1 MSKNKNKNNQNKV
14 FEKNKNENINI
25 NNDISEINSE
35 EKIKILSKE
44 SLNKEKIENIG
55 KLKNEREELEKEKQ
69 KFEQEKKEFEK
80 EKSRIKDIKNL
91 EEEYNKLKEE
101 KKYINSEKEKI
112 KERET
117 NSKKEYEEYMTKKL
131 EYEKKINQ
139 FEDEKKVLM
148 IEAQLEIEN
157 KMKDIKD
164 NKYKILKEELTKSII
179 DLTSEKGKL
188 SDEIKTRKDYN
199 DKIVEFKR
207 EIEIELENKKK
218 EEIKVLKDKLKYTEN
233 ELNDIRK
240 LSVAGDTKVLLN
252 KIDKLEK
259 LKKELEDENEK
270 LKEDLEK
277 KENKY
282 KNEKEELRKT
292 LEKTIEEFEKQNEN
306 IKRFNELE
314 LEKNNLEMEK
324 ENFKNL
330 LEMSKANK
338 NYLESEINKYKE
350 DIARLSTKEGEE
362 EDRDARIKQIKGT
375 GLDYSP
381 YSEEYEIEISEK
393 EWLNKIL
400 KASEDYGI
408 KLNERI
414 VYAFH
419 TALKIS
425 DWSIITILAGV
436 SGTGKSELP
445 KLYARFGGL
454 NFINIPV
461 QPNWD
466 SQESMLGYFNSIDNR
481 FDAQPLL
488 SFLMNVTEEEKY
500 NEYPSVI
507 LLDEMN
513 LSHIEHYFADFLS
526 KLEERRGKDEEEV
539 PTIEIKLGV
548 NHEPFKLKLSKSLLW
563 VGTMNQDETTHS
575 LSDKVIDR
583 GEILYFPRPKNLVS
597 KTSQKLM
604 TSLIKEHEI
613 KMLNIDN
620 WNLWIKNRED
630 DEHNTTKESTEIM
643 DKYKEI
649 VESIN
654 NELGE
659 IGRGLGHRVW
669 QTIENY
675 IYNYPTVDING
686 ESEELEKNMKIA
698 FEDQIVQKIMP
709 KLRGIEVRNKGKESL
724 ERILSILRDNGFNSL
739 DKDYKSA
746 MELGFG
752 QFMWNSANY
761 LEKNDKK

>member
-1 MSKNKNKNNQNKV
+1 MSKKKNKNNQNEV
-14 FEKNKNENINI
+14 FKKNKNENINI
-25 NNDISEINSE
+25 NNNVSEINSE
-35 EKIKILSKE
+35 EKINDYEI
-44 SLNKEKIENIG
+44 
-55 KLKNEREELEKEKQ
+55 KLKNEIEEFKKEKQ
-69 KFEQEKKEFEK
+69 KFEQEKKELEK

-117 NSKKEYEEYMTKKL
+117 NSKKEYEEYMAKKL

-139 FEDEKKVLM
+139 FEEEKKGLM

-164 NKYKILKEELTKSII
+164 NKYKILDDFLVIAEMLKSKEELTKSIS
-179 DLTSEKGKL
+179 DLISEKGKL

-218 EEIKVLKDKLKYTEN
+218 EEIKVLKDKLKSTEN
-233 ELNDIRK
+233 QLNDIRS
-240 LSVAGDTKVLLN
+240 LSVAGDTKELLS
-252 KIDKLEK
+252 KIKELEK
-259 LKKELEDENEK
+259 LKEELEDDNIK
-270 LKEDLEK
+270 LKSNLDEKNKEYKTEKNDLQK
-277 KENKY
+277 KLEN
-282 KNEKEELRKT
+282 T
-292 LEKTIEEFEKQNEN
+292 LKDLEKQNEN

-324 ENFKNL
+324 ENFRKL
-330 LEMSKANK
+330 LEMSRANQK
-338 NYLESEINKYKE
+338 YLEDKINEYKE

-488 SFLMNVTEEEKY
+488 SFLINVTDEEKY
-500 NEYPSVI
+500 NKYPSVI

-526 KLEERRGKDEEEV
+526 KLEERRGKEKKEV

-548 NHEPFKLKLSKSLLW
+548 NHEPFELRLSRSLLW
-563 VGTMNQDETTHS
+563 IGTMNQDETTHS

-604 TSLIKEHEI
+604 KTIIKYHKI
-613 KMLNIDN
+613 KMLNIES
-620 WNLWIKNRED
+620 WNSWIKNRKV
-630 DEHNTTKESTEIM
+630 DENNTTKESTEIM
-643 DKYKEI
+643 SKYKEI

-724 ERILSILRDNGFNSL
+724 ERILSILRENGFNSL

>member
-1 MSKNKNKNNQNKV
+1 MSKKKNKNNQNEV
-14 FEKNKNENINI
+14 FKKNKNDNINI
-25 NNDISEINSE
+25 NNNVSEINSE
-35 EKIKILSKE
+35 EKINDYEI
-44 SLNKEKIENIG
+44 
-55 KLKNEREELEKEKQ
+55 KLKNEREEFKKEKQ
-69 KFEQEKKEFEK
+69 KFEQEKEELEK

-91 EEEYNKLKEE
+91 EEERNKLEEE

-117 NSKKEYEEYMTKKL
+117 NSKKEYEEYMAKKL
-131 EYEKKINQ
+131 EYKKKINQ

-148 IEAQLEIEN
+148 IDAQLEIEN
-157 KMKDIKD
+157 KMEEIKN
-164 NKYKILKEELTKSII
+164 NKYKILDDFLVIKEKLKSKEELMKSIS
-179 DLTSEKGKL
+179 DLTVEKGKL
-188 SDEIKTRKDYN
+188 SDEIKTVKDLK
-199 DKIVEFKR
+199 DKMAEFKKA
-207 EIEIELENKKK
+207 IEIELENNKK
-218 EEIKVLKDKLKYTEN
+218 EEIKILKDKLKSTEN
-233 ELNDIRK
+233 QLNDIRS
-240 LSVAGDTKVLLN
+240 LSVAGDTKELLS
-252 KIDKLEK
+252 KIKELEK
-259 LKKELEDENEK
+259 LKDELEDENTK
-270 LKEDLEK
+270 L
-277 KENKY
+277 NS
-282 KNEKEELRKT
+282 N
-292 LEKTIEEFEKQNEN
+292 LEKTKEEYKSKKNELQEKLDNTLKDLEKQNEN

-314 LEKNNLEMEK
+314 LEKNSLEMEK
-324 ENFKNL
+324 ENFRKQ
-330 LEMSKANK
+330 LEMVKEK
-338 NYLESEINKYKE
+338 QKYLESKINEYKE

-375 GLDYSP
+375 GLNYSP

-613 KMLNIDN
+613 KMLNIKD

-630 DEHNTTKESTEIM
+630 DEHNTTKESTKIM
-643 DKYKEI
+643 DKYKKI

-724 ERILSILRDNGFNSL
+724 ERILSILRENDFNSL

-761 LEKNDKK
+761 LEKDDKK

>member
-1 MSKNKNKNNQNKV
+1 MSKKKNKNNQNEV
-14 FEKNKNENINI
+14 FKKNKNENINI
-25 NNDISEINSE
+25 NNNVSEINSE
-35 EKIKILSKE
+35 EKINDYEI
-44 SLNKEKIENIG
+44 
-55 KLKNEREELEKEKQ
+55 KLKNEREEFKKEKQ
-69 KFEQEKKEFEK
+69 KFEQEKEELEK

-91 EEEYNKLKEE
+91 EEERNKLEEE

-117 NSKKEYEEYMTKKL
+117 NSKKEYEEYMAKKL
-131 EYEKKINQ
+131 EYKKKINQ

-148 IEAQLEIEN
+148 IDAQLEIEN
-157 KMKDIKD
+157 KMEEIKN
-164 NKYKILKEELTKSII
+164 NKYKILDDFLVIKEKLKSKEELMKSIS
-179 DLTSEKGKL
+179 DLTVEKGKL
-188 SDEIKTRKDYN
+188 SDEIKTVKDLK
-199 DKIVEFKR
+199 DKMAEFKKA
-207 EIEIELENKKK
+207 IEIELENNKK
-218 EEIKVLKDKLKYTEN
+218 EEIKILKDKLKSTEN
-233 ELNDIRK
+233 QLNDIRS
-240 LSVAGDTKVLLN
+240 LSVAGDTKELLS
-252 KIDKLEK
+252 KIKELEK
-259 LKKELEDENEK
+259 LKDELEDENTK
-270 LKEDLEK
+270 L
-277 KENKY
+277 NS
-282 KNEKEELRKT
+282 N
-292 LEKTIEEFEKQNEN
+292 LEKTKEEYKSKKNELQEKLDNTLKDLENQNEN
-306 IKRFNELE
+306 IKRFNEVE
-314 LEKNNLEMEK
+314 LEKNKFEMEK
-324 ENFKNL
+324 ENYRKQ
-330 LEMSKANK
+330 LEMSKANN
-338 NYLESEINKYKE
+338 NYLESKINEYKE

-375 GLDYSP
+375 GLNYSP

-500 NEYPSVI
+500 NKYPSII

-526 KLEERRGKDEEEV
+526 KLEERRGKEKKEV

-548 NHEPFKLKLSKSLLW
+548 NHEPFELRLSRSLLW
-563 VGTMNQDETTHS
+563 IGTMNQDETTHS

-604 TSLIKEHEI
+604 KTIIEDHKI
-613 KMLNIDN
+613 KMLNIKS
-620 WNLWIKNRED
+620 WNSWIKNRKVAE
-630 DEHNTTKESTEIM
+630 NNITKESTEIM
-643 DKYKEI
+643 SEYKKI

-724 ERILSILRDNGFNSL
+724 ERILSILKENGFNSL

-761 LEKNDKK
+761 LEKDDKK

>member
-1 MSKNKNKNNQNKV
+1 
-14 FEKNKNENINI
+14 
-25 NNDISEINSE
+25 
-35 EKIKILSKE
+35 
-44 SLNKEKIENIG
+44 
-55 KLKNEREELEKEKQ
+55 
-69 KFEQEKKEFEK
+69 
-80 EKSRIKDIKNL
+80 
-91 EEEYNKLKEE
+91 
-101 KKYINSEKEKI
+101 
-112 KERET
+112 
-117 NSKKEYEEYMTKKL
+117 
-131 EYEKKINQ
+131 
-139 FEDEKKVLM
+139 
-148 IEAQLEIEN
+148 
-157 KMKDIKD
+157 
-164 NKYKILKEELTKSII
+164 
-179 DLTSEKGKL
+179 
-188 SDEIKTRKDYN
+188 
-199 DKIVEFKR
+199 
-207 EIEIELENKKK
+207 
-218 EEIKVLKDKLKYTEN
+218 
-233 ELNDIRK
+233 
-240 LSVAGDTKVLLN
+240 
-252 KIDKLEK
+252 
-259 LKKELEDENEK
+259 
-270 LKEDLEK
+270 
-277 KENKY
+277 
-282 KNEKEELRKT
+282 
-292 LEKTIEEFEKQNEN
+292 
-306 IKRFNELE
+306 
-314 LEKNNLEMEK
+314 MEK
-324 ENFKNL
+324 ENFRKQ
-330 LEMSKANK
+330 LEMVKEK
-338 NYLESEINKYKE
+338 QKYLESKINEYKE

-375 GLDYSP
+375 GLNYSP

-613 KMLNIDN
+613 KMLNIKD

-630 DEHNTTKESTEIM
+630 DEHNTTKESTKIM
-643 DKYKEI
+643 DKYKKI

-709 KLRGIEVRNKGKESL
+709 KLRGIEVRNKGKDSL
-724 ERILSILRDNGFNSL
+724 ERILSILRENGFNSL

-761 LEKNDKK
+761 LEKDDKK

>member
-1 MSKNKNKNNQNKV
+1 MSKKKNKNNQNEV
-14 FEKNKNENINI
+14 FKKNKNENINI
-25 NNDISEINSE
+25 NNNVSEINSE
-35 EKIKILSKE
+35 EKINDYEI
-44 SLNKEKIENIG
+44 
-55 KLKNEREELEKEKQ
+55 KLKNEIEEFKKEKQ
-69 KFEQEKKEFEK
+69 KFEQEKKELEK

-91 EEEYNKLKEE
+91 EEERNKLEEE
-101 KKYINSEKEKI
+101 KKYINAEKEKI

-117 NSKKEYEEYMTKKL
+117 NSKKEYEEYMAKKL

-148 IEAQLEIEN
+148 IDAQLEIEN
-157 KMKDIKD
+157 KMKEIKN
-164 NKYKILKEELTKSII
+164 NKYKILDDFLVIKEKLKSKDELMKSIS
-179 DLTSEKGKL
+179 DLTVEKGKL
-188 SDEIKTRKDYN
+188 SDEIKTVKN
-199 DKIVEFKR
+199 LEDKMAEFKKA
-207 EIEIELENKKK
+207 IEIELENNKK
-218 EEIKVLKDKLKYTEN
+218 EEIKILKDKLKFTEN
-233 ELNDIRK
+233 QLNDIRR
-240 LSVAGDTKVLLN
+240 LSVAGDTKELLS
-252 KIDKLEK
+252 KIKELEK
-259 LKKELEDENEK
+259 LKDELENENTK
-270 LKEDLEK
+270 L
-277 KENKY
+277 NS
-282 KNEKEELRKT
+282 N
-292 LEKTIEEFEKQNEN
+292 LEKTKEEYKSKKNELQEKLDNTLKDLENQNEN
-306 IKRFNELE
+306 IKRFNEVE
-314 LEKNNLEMEK
+314 LEKNRFEMEK
-324 ENFKNL
+324 ENYRKQ
-330 LEMSKANK
+330 LEMSKANN
-338 NYLESEINKYKE
+338 NYLESKINEYKE
-350 DIARLSTKEGEE
+350 NIARLSTKEGEE

-375 GLDYSP
+375 GLNYSP

-500 NEYPSVI
+500 NKYPSVI

-526 KLEERRGKDEEEV
+526 KLEERRGKGKKEV
-539 PTIEIKLGV
+539 PRIEIKLGV
-548 NHEPFKLKLSKSLLW
+548 NHEPFELRLSRSLLW
-563 VGTMNQDETTHS
+563 IGTMNQDETTHS

-604 TSLIKEHEI
+604 SSIIKEHEI
-613 KMLNIDN
+613 KMLNIES
-620 WNLWIKNRED
+620 WNSWIKNRKVYD
-630 DEHNTTKESTEIM
+630 NNITKESTEIM
-643 DKYKEI
+643 NKYKEI

-724 ERILSILRDNGFNSL
+724 ERILSILRENGFNSL

-761 LEKNDKK
+761 LEKDDKK

>member
-1 MSKNKNKNNQNKV
+1 MSKKKNKNNQNEV
-14 FEKNKNENINI
+14 FKKNKNENINI
-25 NNDISEINSE
+25 NNNVSEINSE
-35 EKIKILSKE
+35 EKINDYEI
-44 SLNKEKIENIG
+44 
-55 KLKNEREELEKEKQ
+55 KLKNEREEFKKEKQ
-69 KFEQEKKEFEK
+69 KFEQEKEELEK

-91 EEEYNKLKEE
+91 EEERNKLEEE

-117 NSKKEYEEYMTKKL
+117 NSKKEYEEYMAKKL
-131 EYEKKINQ
+131 EYKKKINQ

-148 IEAQLEIEN
+148 IDAQLEIEN
-157 KMKDIKD
+157 KMEEIKN
-164 NKYKILKEELTKSII
+164 NKYKILDDFLVIKEKLKSKEELMKSIS
-179 DLTSEKGKL
+179 DLTVEKGKL
-188 SDEIKTRKDYN
+188 SDEIKTVKDLE
-199 DKIVEFKR
+199 DKMAEFKKA
-207 EIEIELENKKK
+207 IEIELENNKK
-218 EEIKVLKDKLKYTEN
+218 EEIKILKDKLKSTEN
-233 ELNDIRK
+233 QLNDIRS
-240 LSVAGDTKVLLN
+240 LSVAGDTKELLS
-252 KIDKLEK
+252 KIKELEK
-259 LKKELEDENEK
+259 LKNELEDENTK
-270 LKEDLEK
+270 L
-277 KENKY
+277 NS
-282 KNEKEELRKT
+282 N
-292 LEKTIEEFEKQNEN
+292 LEKTKEEYKSKKNELQEKLDNTLKDLEKQNEN

-314 LEKNNLEMEK
+314 LEKNSLEMEK
-324 ENFKNL
+324 ENFRKQ
-330 LEMSKANK
+330 LEMVKEK
-338 NYLESEINKYKE
+338 QKYLEGKINEYKE

-375 GLDYSP
+375 GLNYSP

-500 NEYPSVI
+500 NKYPSVI

-526 KLEERRGKDEEEV
+526 KLEERRGKGKKEV
-539 PTIEIKLGV
+539 PRIEIKLGV
-548 NHEPFKLKLSKSLLW
+548 NHEPFELRLSRSLLW
-563 VGTMNQDETTHS
+563 IGTMNQDETTHS

-604 TSLIKEHEI
+604 SSIIKEHEI
-613 KMLNIDN
+613 KMLNIES
-620 WNLWIKNRED
+620 WNSWIKNRKVAEN
-630 DEHNTTKESTEIM
+630 NTTKESTEIM
-643 DKYKEI
+643 SEYKKI

-686 ESEELEKNMKIA
+686 EYEELEKNMKIA

-724 ERILSILRDNGFNSL
+724 ERILSILRESGFNSL

-761 LEKNDKK
+761 LEKDDKK

>member
-1 MSKNKNKNNQNKV
+1 M
-14 FEKNKNENINI
+14 
-25 NNDISEINSE
+25 
-35 EKIKILSKE
+35 
-44 SLNKEKIENIG
+44 
-55 KLKNEREELEKEKQ
+55 
-69 KFEQEKKEFEK
+69 
-80 EKSRIKDIKNL
+80 
-91 EEEYNKLKEE
+91 EEERNKLEEE

-117 NSKKEYEEYMTKKL
+117 NSKKEYEEYMAKKL
-131 EYEKKINQ
+131 EYKKKINQ

-148 IEAQLEIEN
+148 IDAQLEIEN
-157 KMKDIKD
+157 KMEEIKN
-164 NKYKILKEELTKSII
+164 NKYKILDDFLVIKEKLKSKEELMKSIS
-179 DLTSEKGKL
+179 DLTVEKGKL
-188 SDEIKTRKDYN
+188 SDEIKTVKDLK
-199 DKIVEFKR
+199 DKMAEFKKA
-207 EIEIELENKKK
+207 IEIELENNKK
-218 EEIKVLKDKLKYTEN
+218 EEIKILKDKLKSTEN
-233 ELNDIRK
+233 QLNDIRS
-240 LSVAGDTKVLLN
+240 LSVAGDTKELLS
-252 KIDKLEK
+252 KIKELEK
-259 LKKELEDENEK
+259 LKDELEDENTK
-270 LKEDLEK
+270 L
-277 KENKY
+277 NS
-282 KNEKEELRKT
+282 N
-292 LEKTIEEFEKQNEN
+292 LEKTKEEYKSKKNELQEKLDNTLKDLEKQNEN

-314 LEKNNLEMEK
+314 LEKNSLEMEK
-324 ENFKNL
+324 ENFRKQ
-330 LEMSKANK
+330 LEMVKEK
-338 NYLESEINKYKE
+338 QKYLESKINEYKE

-375 GLDYSP
+375 GLNYSP

-613 KMLNIDN
+613 KMLNIKD

-630 DEHNTTKESTEIM
+630 DEHNTTKESTKIM
-643 DKYKEI
+643 DKYKKI

-724 ERILSILRDNGFNSL
+724 ERILSILRENDFNSL

-761 LEKNDKK
+761 LEKDDKK